1 MNIAVVAAEGFC
13 KGAHTGNVVPTH
25 VMQQF
30 DAFACHHACLGV
42 LAFECKMAF
51 LQGIAA
57 FGAVPRV
64 HEAL

>member
-1 MNIAVVAAEGFC
+1 
-13 KGAHTGNVVPTH
+13 VPTH